1 MTITFEPNRDV
12 TKRILKAVED
22 SVAINTPED
31 AVNYL
36 IELLIVKESHEEK
49 IWR

>member
-1 MTITFEPNRDV
+1 MTITFEPNQDV
-12 TKRILKAVED
+12 TERILKAVED

-36 IELLIVKESHEEK
+36 IKLLIVKESHEEK
-49 IWR
+49 MWR